1 MSSAGSLAAA
11 ATEPGWALRLRHTLR
26 HNPLFVVGLAILTLV
41 VAGALAAPLIAP
53 WDPTAINFADK
64 LQSPGSRHLFGT
76 DQLGR
81 DIYSQVL
88 YGGRLSLTVGFVAV
102 LLSVTL
108 GLPIGLAAGYFGGRT
123 DTILMRLSDI
133 FLAFPPLFLPLAIT
147 AALGPGLWNVMLA
160 LAISWFPWYARIMR
174 GSVMAVRSELYVL
187 AARAMGVSHLRI
199 MVRHALPNAFT
210 PTLVQSTMDFG
221 YTILA
226 AASLSFI
233 GMGAR
238 PPAVE
243 WGLMVSNARS
253 LFLEYWW
260 TAAFPGMAIFITV
273 LAINLLGDGLR
284 DALDPNLRQRA

>member
-1 MSSAGSLAAA
+1 MSAAGPVAEVSVANR
-11 ATEPGWALRLRHTLR
+11 WLRLQHGVRS
-26 HNPLFVVGLAILTLV
+26 NPLFLVGGLLLAVIV
-41 VAGALAAPLIAP
+41 LAAVTAPWLAP
-53 WDPTAINFADK
+53 WDPTEINFTDR
-64 LQSPGSRHLFGT
+64 LVPPGPGHPFGT

-81 DIYSQVL
+81 DIFSQVL
-88 YGGRLSLTVGFVAV
+88 YGGRLSLTTGLVAV
-102 LLSVTL
+102 LLSVGI
-108 GLPIGLAAGYFGGRT
+108 GLPIGLMAGYFGGRT
-123 DTILMRLSDI
+123 DTALMRVADV

-147 AALGPGLWNVMLA
+147 AALGPGLWNLMLA
-160 LAISWFPWYARIMR
+160 LAVSWFPWYARIMR
-174 GSVMAVRSELYVL
+174 GSVLTIRSELYVQ

-199 MVRHALPNAFT
+199 MLRHALPNALT

-260 TAAFPGMAIFITV
+260 TATFPGIAIFVTV

-284 DALDPNLRQRA
+284 DALDPRTRGRG